1 MTRSLFCPLI
11 RTADVCHFRNTRF
24 VLVLKPLTH
33 NFSFASH
40 IIAVTKRGDGHK
52 YSLFL
57 LKILNPLNDQL
68 YYMNG

>member
-1 MTRSLFCPLI
+1 MAQSLFCALLGPLMCA
-11 RTADVCHFRNTRF
+11 TFETQDLCS
-24 VLVLKPLTH
+24 LKPLTH

-40 IIAVTKRGDGHK
+40 IIAVTKRGNGHK

-57 LKILNPLNDQL
+57 LKILNLLNDQL